1 MKTKRVALL
10 TASLVIVLCAVII
23 VGATFA
29 LFGKT
34 ESRNVT
40 VTTGNVSI
48 AVDFGDDPT
57 LSSLVEGTQETLQSS
72 DTFQL
77 GGKVAYNA
85 ENATLELTNVV
96 PGDKAEITLTVKNT
110 SSVEILYCVDYA
122 ITNANGIAIS
132 IDGASQG
139 KRNWSKLAVGG
150 TADITITVELPADAT
165 DQSGSEGTAQ
175 STIAFTVYAGQSNA
189 STDDLEEIFHLN

>member
-34 ESRNVT
+34 VNRNVT
-40 VTTGNVSI
+40 VTTGDVSI
-48 AVDFGDDPT
+48 EAEFGVNPT
-57 LSSLVEGTQETLQSS
+57 LFSLVEGNQEKLQSN

-122 ITNANGIAIS
+122 ITNANGIEIS
-132 IDGASQG
+132 IDSASQG
-139 KRNWSKLAVGG
+139 ERNWSKLAVGG

>member
-122 ITNANGIAIS
+122 ITNANGIEIS

-139 KRNWSKLAVGG
+139 ERNWSKLAVGG

-175 STIAFTVYAGQSNA
+175 SAIAFTVYAGQSNA

>member
-10 TASLVIVLCAVII
+10 AASLVIVLCAVII

-57 LSSLVEGTQETLQSS
+57 LFSLVEGTQDTLQSN

-96 PGDKAEITLTVKNT
+96 PGDKAEITLTVENT

>member
-57 LSSLVEGTQETLQSS
+57 LFSLVEGSQQELQSS

-85 ENATLELTNVV
+85 ENATPELTNVV
-96 PGDKAEITLTVKNT
+96 PGDKAEITLTVENT

>member
-72 DTFQL
+72 DTFLL

>member
-34 ESRNVT
+34 VNRNVT
-40 VTTGNVSI
+40 VTTGDVSI
-48 AVDFGDDPT
+48 EAEFGVNPT
-57 LSSLVEGTQETLQSS
+57 LFSLVEGNQEKLQSS

-96 PGDKAEITLTVKNT
+96 PGDKAEITLTVENT

-122 ITNANGIAIS
+122 ITNANGIEIS

-139 KRNWSKLAVGG
+139 ERNWSKLAVGG

>member
-72 DTFQL
+72 DTFLL

-122 ITNANGIAIS
+122 ITNANGIEIS

-139 KRNWSKLAVGG
+139 ERNWSKLAATDGI
-150 TADITITVELPADAT
+150 ADITITVELPAEAE
-165 DQSGSEGTAQ
+165 QSGSEGTAQ
-175 STIAFTVYAGQSNA
+175 SAIAFTVYAGQSNA

>member
-48 AVDFGDDPT
+48 AADFGDDPT
-57 LSSLVEGTQETLQSS
+57 LFSLVEGTQDTLQSN

-96 PGDKAEITLTVKNT
+96 PGDKAEITLTVENT

>member
-48 AVDFGDDPT
+48 AADFGDDPT
-57 LSSLVEGTQETLQSS
+57 LSSLVEGTQEILQSS

-122 ITNANGIAIS
+122 ITNANGIEIS

-139 KRNWSKLAVGG
+139 ERNWSKLAVGG

>member
-57 LSSLVEGTQETLQSS
+57 LFSLVEGSQQELQSS

-96 PGDKAEITLTVKNT
+96 PGDKAEITLTVENT

>member
-57 LSSLVEGTQETLQSS
+57 LFSLVEGSQQELQSS

>member
-122 ITNANGIAIS
+122 ITNANGIEIS

-139 KRNWSKLAVGG
+139 ERNWSKLAVGG
-150 TADITITVELPADAT
+150 TADIRITVELPADAT

-175 STIAFTVYAGQSNA
+175 SAIAFTVYAGQSNA

>member
-122 ITNANGIAIS
+122 ITNANGIEIS

-139 KRNWSKLAVGG
+139 ERNWSKLAVGG

>member
-48 AVDFGDDPT
+48 AADFGDDPT

-122 ITNANGIAIS
+122 ITNANGIEIS

-139 KRNWSKLAVGG
+139 ERNWSKLAVGG

>member
-48 AVDFGDDPT
+48 AADFGDNPT

-139 KRNWSKLAVGG
+139 ERNWSKLAVGG